1 MDSPC
6 IKICEIDEGRGLC
19 LGCGR
24 TRAEIAR
31 WTSYSDSE
39 RRTIMT
45 TLAQRLADSG
55 TLLAASTPSDQPN

>member
-6 IKICEIDEGRGLC
+6 IKICAIDESRGLC

-31 WTSYSDSE
+31 WTSYSDSQ
-39 RRTIMT
+39 RRDIMM
-45 TLAQRLADSG
+45 TLAQRLADCG
-55 TLLAASTPSDQPN
+55 APLVASTPSDITN

>member
-55 TLLAASTPSDQPN
+55 ALLAASTPSDITN